1 MVLPMLRRCCGCL
14 SLETGCFAL
23 CIMSILFCIT
33 YIVVGAWNLPR
44 HRLRETEDNLISMTM
59 IMFSTLSGISN
70 LVVLAGMGFRR
81 PEFLQLSILF
91 NSFFILCLFLVAA
104 VTCLF
109 SSELRPHLES
119 PIHIVAVVFLFVAG
133 AGYSLYYLT
142 VVNSLYRK
150 MKESYGDTELPKQRT
165 NRINSDF

>member
-1 MVLPMLRRCCGCL
+1 MVLPTLRRCCGCL
-14 SLETGCFAL
+14 SLETGCLVL
-23 CIMSILFCIT
+23 CIISTLFCIA

-44 HRLRETEDNLISMTM
+44 HRVREKEDNLISLTM
-59 IMFSTLSGISN
+59 IMFSALSGISN

-109 SSELRPHLES
+109 SSELRPHLDN
-119 PIHIVAVVFLFVAG
+119 PIHIIAVVFLFIVG

-150 MKESYGDTELPKQRT
+150 MKEPYGETVLPKQRT
-165 NRINSDF
+165 SRINSDF